1 MASTREHF
9 SKFFECWL
17 AEQERDLQA
26 LREAAA
32 ERAPGSAAAA
42 EDEERRLRQLIM
54 RVVEHYEYY
63 YKAKAQSAKRD
74 VVAMFSPKWTSSTEN
89 LFLWVGGWRPSA
101 AFHLLYSKSGIQ
113 FESKMDEVISGM
125 ETRDLAGLSLEQLK
139 KVDELQRR
147 VIKKER
153 EITEEE
159 AAAQER
165 VANRK
170 MVETADA
177 MTEKVAREVE
187 MVERMEEEMKRR
199 RGDMERVLEK
209 ADRLRMETM
218 KEIVEM
224 LKPMQA
230 VHFLIAAVEL
240 LLRVHEFGMAK
251 DAAGAGVETGMAAG

>member
-17 AEQERDLQA
+17 AEQDRDLQA

-32 ERAPGSAAAA
+32 EPAPGSEAAA
-42 EDEERRLRQLIM
+42 EIEELRLRQLIM
-54 RVVEHYEYY
+54 RVMEHYEYY
-63 YKAKAQSAKRD
+63 YKAKGQSAKRD

-89 LFLWVGGWRPSA
+89 LFIWVGGWRPSSA
-101 AFHLLYSKSGIQ
+101 VHILYSKSGIQ
-113 FESKMDEVISGM
+113 FELKMNEVISGM
-125 ETRDLAGLSLEQLK
+125 ETRDLAGLSPEQLK
-139 KVDELQRR
+139 MVDELQRK

-159 AAAQER
+159 AKVQEK

-170 MVETADA
+170 MVETVDV
-177 MTEKVAREVE
+177 MTEKVEREVE
-187 MVERMEEEMKRR
+187 MVEEMEEEMKRR

-209 ADRLRMETM
+209 ADGLRMETI

-240 LLRVHEFGMAK
+240 LLRVHEFGVAK
-251 DAAGAGVETGMAAG
+251 DAAGAGV